1 MHGQRQRGVDLEGEA
16 PAEPLRE
23 LAHTDTLR
31 LDAIFFPL
39 GCDMGIRSVSDGSRM
54 TRKSRVW
61 RHCVVLF
68 MGLAGCHF
76 RAGFGPAPAGR
87 PSVDHSLIR
96 DTTEHKDGGKTVH
109 EKDSSTTTREDG
121 RSSTIETTTTTVT
134 NAEGA
139 TTRTSTQT
147 TTERSSNGSVTTSST
162 SSSH

>member
-1 MHGQRQRGVDLEGEA
+1 MDDREGEA
-16 PAEPLRE
+16 PAEPFGE
-23 LAHTDTLR
+23 LAHNDTHR

-39 GCDMGIRSVSDGSRM
+39 DCDMGPRLVSDGSSM
-54 TRKSRVW
+54 NRKSRVW
-61 RHCVVLF
+61 RHCAVLV

-76 RAGFGPAPAGR
+76 RAGFGPAPVGR

-96 DTTEHKDGGKTVH
+96 DTTAHKDGGKTVH
-109 EKDSSTTTREDG
+109 EKDSSTTTQEDG

-139 TTRTSTQT
+139 TTRTSTRT
-147 TTERSSNGSVTTSST
+147 TTERSKNGSVTTSST